1 MLTRLPLL
9 MVMSPTL
16 TVTTTRRVSAVSS
29 SADGDAEAV
38 AAGLAAGGGQVGARL
53 RRQLMEACTPSGT
66 PLTFT

>member
-29 SADGDAEAV
+29 SPTETRKPSPLALPLVAV
-38 AAGLAAGGGQVGARL
+38 RSVPL

-66 PLTFT
+66 PLTFTA